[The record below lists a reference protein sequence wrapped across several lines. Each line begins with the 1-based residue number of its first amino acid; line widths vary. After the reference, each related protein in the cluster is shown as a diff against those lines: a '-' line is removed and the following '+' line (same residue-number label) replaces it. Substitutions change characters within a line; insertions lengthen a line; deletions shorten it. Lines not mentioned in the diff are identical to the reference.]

1 MSYVY
6 FSCVLSNFLPMHMHS
21 HIGHIY
27 MVFLRYGVEY
37 VLSILLWYK
46 IVCRSIH
53 KRVAEYQDDK
63 VHDHAAH
70 LHKRF
75 PNFLKKG

>member
-1 MSYVY
+1 
-6 FSCVLSNFLPMHMHS
+6 MHS

-27 MVFLRYGVEY
+27 MVFLRYAVEY
-37 VLSILLWYK
+37 VLSILLLYK

-53 KRVAEYQDDK
+53 KRVAEYQDGK

-70 LHKRF
+70 LHKCC
-75 PNFLKKG
+75 PNFPKKG